1 MSSGFLLVSVN
12 IKRWWH
18 TRLCSSTDHLGNE
31 SKPLLFQLSFF
42 TFLDHFFFPVR
53 VQMTLNKTIPFVPI
67 NVPFHASAYLLSSH
81 IWTRLGCLVNS
92 FRKVTPNNVALAFHI
107 IRRCILDI
115 WRCDGESDCADDSD
129 EVACS
134 TSKYFT
140 PVKAFNLNSL
150 GTLWDY
156 SRKKLLP
163 RAFFTRSHVTYSP
176 SWQSRATAIRLK
188 RITLRLL
195 TNSSFSLPGPCA
207 VCSLPLGQCLTK
219 SVKTHRPRW
228 IIRPSDGAT
237 FVSQTRHW
245 LDLAGLNLSE
255 ITQSNSSAF
264 NWVRKSNVIEY
275 FLWVRFISMADP
287 RTSSNS
293 FVRRSSNEFENR
305 TLDVISRDKYISV
318 PLFNN

>member
-1 MSSGFLLVSVN
+1 MAYTALFLHRSSGKWIETFV
-12 IKRWWH
+12 IP
-18 TRLCSSTDHLGNE
+18 T
-31 SKPLLFQLSFF
+31 FFF

-53 VQMTLNKTIPFVPI
+53 VQMTLNKTIPFAPI
-67 NVPFHASAYLLSSH
+67 NVPFYASAYLLSSH

-219 SVKTHRPRW
+219 SLKTHRPRW

-245 LDLAGLNLSE
+245 L
-255 ITQSNSSAF
+255 
-264 NWVRKSNVIEY
+264 
-275 FLWVRFISMADP
+275 
-287 RTSSNS
+287 
-293 FVRRSSNEFENR
+293 R
-305 TLDVISRDKYISV
+305 TLSNIFCEFD
-318 PLFNN
+318 LFQWPIRELHRTLSFEGVRMSSKTERLT

>member
-1 MSSGFLLVSVN
+1 MPRNLIKIRSCACFSWFNQFDRFSTYRQDKCLLVFCWLASTSNVDGIHGSVPPQIIWEMN
-12 IKRWWH
+12 RN
-18 TRLCSSTDHLGNE
+18 LCYSNFLF
-31 SKPLLFQLSFF
+31 LLFQ
-42 TFLDHFFFPVR
+42 TTFFFPVR
-53 VQMTLNKTIPFVPI
+53 VQMTLNKTIPFAPI
-67 NVPFHASAYLLSSH
+67 NVPFYASAYLLSSH

-176 SWQSRATAIRLK
+176 S
-188 RITLRLL
+188 
-195 TNSSFSLPGPCA
+195 
-207 VCSLPLGQCLTK
+207 
-219 SVKTHRPRW
+219 
-228 IIRPSDGAT
+228 
-237 FVSQTRHW
+237 
-245 LDLAGLNLSE
+245 
-255 ITQSNSSAF
+255 
-264 NWVRKSNVIEY
+264 
-275 FLWVRFISMADP
+275 
-287 RTSSNS
+287 
-293 FVRRSSNEFENR
+293 
-305 TLDVISRDKYISV
+305 
-318 PLFNN
+318 